1 MNKEIDN
8 KCIEYIRMICL
19 EMIDKAK
26 SGHPGMALG
35 SAPIMHTLFTRF
47 LNKDLNNEWWN
58 RDYFILSGGHASS
71 LLYTILHL
79 SGFDLT
85 MEDLKSFRQLH
96 SKTPGHPEVDVT
108 CGVDASTGPLGQG
121 VATAVGVAIAEEYLR
136 AKTNMINHYT
146 YVLLGDGDMEE
157 GISYEALSIAGHLNL
172 SKLILLY
179 DSNDIQLDG
188 KVNETYNDNTK
199 ERMEAMG
206 FNYQLVKDG
215 NDVEAI
221 SDAIAKAKQNN
232 KPSLIEIKT
241 IIGYGTSVE
250 GTNKAHGAP
259 IPHDEVVALRNKL
272 NSVAFTIPQDIY
284 DFYKETFVKR
294 SNEQHEKWL
303 HKYNNI
309 DHSLLDKIMKDDM
322 IIDYESIFTKYDENV
337 SIALRKVG
345 GEILKAL
352 SQVKENM
359 IGGSADLASSTN
371 VRGNDGTFS
380 VDNRI
385 GRNINFG
392 VREHAMGA
400 ICNGL
405 ALHHLKSF
413 ASTFF
418 VFSDYMKPAIRMS
431 ALSKLPVTYIYT
443 HDSIAVGEDGP
454 THHPIEQL
462 TMLRSIPNV
471 NVIRP
476 GDPYEVNE
484 AYKIAFTS
492 TYTPTVLVLTRQ
504 NVPVILKDK
513 EIHVEKGAYIVSDS
527 KKEIP
532 DGILI
537 ASGSELALALNVKK
551 ELECED
557 IDVRV
562 VSMPSMYLFD
572 KQSKE
577 YKEQV
582 LPSIVSRKMAI
593 EMSDATHY
601 YKYVGIDGMV
611 YGINKFG
618 ISGPSTQVIEEY
630 GFTVNQIKEAFKT
643 LDKVDYI
650 RYIK

>member
-8 KCIEYIRMICL
+8 KSIDYIRMVCL

-26 SGHPGMALG
+26 SGHPGMAMG
-35 SAPIMHTLFTRF
+35 AAPIVHTLFTRF
-47 LNKDLNNEWWN
+47 INKDLKNEWWN
-58 RDYFILSGGHASS
+58 KDYFVLSGGHASS
-71 LLYTILHL
+71 LLYAVLHI
-79 SGFDLT
+79 SGFGLT
-85 MEDLKSFRQLH
+85 MEDLQNFRQLH
-96 SKTPGHPEVDVT
+96 SKTPGHPEIEATV
-108 CGVDASTGPLGQG
+108 GVDASTGPLGQG
-121 VATAVGVAIAEEYLR
+121 VATAVGIAIAEEYLR
-136 AKTNMINHYT
+136 NKTNLIDHYT

-157 GISYEALSIAGHLNL
+157 GISYEALSIAGHLGL

-188 KVNETYNDNTK
+188 KVSDTFNDNTK
-199 ERMEAMG
+199 EKMEAMG

-221 SDAIAKAKQNN
+221 EEAIKKAQHSD
-232 KPSLIEIKT
+232 KPSLIEFKT
-241 IIGYGTSVE
+241 IIGYGTSVA

-259 IPHDEVVALRNKL
+259 IPHDEVISLRQKL
-272 NSVAFTIPQDIY
+272 NSDPFTIPQEVY
-284 DFYKETFVKR
+284 DYYKNTFGKH
-294 SNEQHEKWL
+294 SEEKHQMWMKL
-303 HKYNNI
+303 YENSDHQVLDQIMNNSYTV
-309 DHSLLDKIMKDDM
+309 DFDN
-322 IIDYESIFTKYDENV
+322 IFPKYDENT

-345 GEILKAL
+345 GEDLKAL
-352 SQVKENM
+352 STIMDNM
-359 IGGSADLASSTN
+359 IGGSADLSSSTN
-371 VRGNDGTFS
+371 VKGNDGTFS
-380 VDNRI
+380 VENRI

-392 VREHAMGA
+392 VREHAMSA

-405 ALHHLKSF
+405 ALHHMKPF

-418 VFSDYMKPAIRMS
+418 AFSDYTKPAMRMS
-431 ALSKLPVTYIYT
+431 AIAQLPVTYIFT

-462 TMLRSIPNV
+462 TMLRSVPNL

-476 GDPYEVNE
+476 GDPYEVHE
-484 AYKIAFTS
+484 SFKLAFTS
-492 TYTPTVLVLTRQ
+492 TRTPTVIVLTRQ
-504 NVPVILKDK
+504 NVPVVLKDK
-513 EIHVEKGAYIVSDS
+513 NVQVEKGAYIVSDS
-527 KKEIP
+527 SKEVP

-537 ASGSELALALNVKK
+537 ASGSELSLALNVKEALDK
-551 ELECED
+551 EG

-601 YKYVGIDGMV
+601 YKYVGTNGMV
-611 YGINKFG
+611 YSINKFG
-618 ISGPSTQVIEEY
+618 ISGPSSEVIKEY
-630 GFTVNQIKEAFKT
+630 GFTVDKIKEAFKT
-643 LDKVDYI
+643 LDEIDII